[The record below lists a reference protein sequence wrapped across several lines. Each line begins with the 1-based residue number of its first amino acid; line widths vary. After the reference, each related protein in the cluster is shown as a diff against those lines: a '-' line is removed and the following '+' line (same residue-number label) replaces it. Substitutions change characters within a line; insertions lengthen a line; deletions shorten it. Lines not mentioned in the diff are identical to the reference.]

1 MCIGRLNRSVAKA
14 HRGARK
20 GSVRTSQTT
29 VKETIVL
36 EWKNIYIHLK
46 EIFVNR
52 LNKTMRLEEQM
63 GKWNKQMEKFY
74 F

>member
-1 MCIGRLNRSVAKA
+1 M
-14 HRGARK
+14 
-20 GSVRTSQTT
+20 
-29 VKETIVL
+29 E
-36 EWKNIYIHLK
+36 KNIYIHLK
-46 EIFVNR
+46 AIFVNR

>member
-14 HRGARK
+14 HRGAQK